1 VVAEDESDDEEADS
15 KEDSDG
21 GDLSMTRKIVFD
33 ITLLSINKS
42 IWNWMLN
49 KNDKWKVTNII
60 AAITSTKLENQRYL
74 IPSNYLNKHNNYL
87 VLQVQRVKT
96 VKN

>member
-1 VVAEDESDDEEADS
+1 
-15 KEDSDG
+15 
-21 GDLSMTRKIVFD
+21 
-33 ITLLSINKS
+33 
-42 IWNWMLN
+42 MLN

-60 AAITSTKLENQRYL
+60 ATITSTKLENQRYL